1 MRRSERGM
9 ALLTAL
15 ILSTVL
21 VLLVTLS
28 VRYALTSSRTMQI
41 DRARTQALNVAE
53 GGVELAVS
61 RFDPTALA
69 GLATNSTFASGEYLL
84 TARALPNNRYAIRA
98 EAWIPASASALAHRT
113 IEVVLATGSNP
124 LGNFAM
130 ATDGNLSLNGS
141 VTFNSTPTAGQ
152 GNIHS
157 NSQVGINGGSATIQ
171 GNVSATDQVSPSSY
185 PGVTGDVTSQAPE
198 VEISTYTATQIQDFA
213 NDAKAI
219 ATKAI
224 TDPLGGA
231 LTGYYESY
239 GGYDIQNSANTTGG
253 TLSINGGTVTISGTV
268 FVEGNLSIS
277 GNTILRGDG
286 LIVVTQRIS
295 ISGNPYVEG
304 TTASRLGIVTL
315 SSRSPAIDLGGA
327 NNIRALLYAP
337 NGNVEVH
344 GNVNVTGA
352 MIARGV
358 GIVQGSVT
366 MTRDTTQN
374 VDILGI
380 PYWRTESYREL

>member
-1 MRRSERGM
+1 MRNQERGM
-9 ALLTAL
+9 ALFTAL

-21 VLLVTLS
+21 VLLVSLS
-28 VRYALTSSRTMQI
+28 VRYAVTSSKTMQS
-41 DRARTQALNVAE
+41 DRARAQALNVAE
-53 GGVELAVS
+53 GGVEWAVS
-61 RFDPTALA
+61 EFDPTALA
-69 GLATNSTFASGEYLL
+69 SLATSSSFGSGDYTL
-84 TARALPNNRYAIRA
+84 TSRALPNNRYAIRA
-98 EAWIPASASALAHRT
+98 EAWIPSSASAQAHRT
-113 IEVVLATGSNP
+113 IEVVLATASNP
-124 LGNFAM
+124 LGNYAM

-141 VTFNSTPTAGQ
+141 VTFNSSPTAGQ

-157 NSQVGINGGSATIQ
+157 NHDVDINGGSATIQ
-171 GNVSATDQVSPSSY
+171 GNVSATSQVDPSSY
-185 PGVTGDVTSQAPE
+185 PGVTGGVTSQAPE
-198 VEISTYTATQIQDFA
+198 VEISSYTSTQIQDFA
-213 NDAKAI
+213 TDAKAI
-219 ATKAI
+219 ATKDI
-224 TDPLGGA
+224 TSALGGV
-231 LTGYYESY
+231 LSGYYQSY
-239 GGYDIQNSANTTGG
+239 AGYDIQDSANTTGG
-253 TLSINGGTVTISGTV
+253 TLSISGGTVTISGTV
-268 FVEGNLSIS
+268 FIEGNLSIS
-277 GNTILRGDG
+277 GNARVEGDG

-304 TTASRLGIVTL
+304 STASKLGIVTL
-315 SSRSPAIDLGGA
+315 SSRAPAIDLGGA
-327 NNIRALLYAP
+327 NNIRGMMYAP